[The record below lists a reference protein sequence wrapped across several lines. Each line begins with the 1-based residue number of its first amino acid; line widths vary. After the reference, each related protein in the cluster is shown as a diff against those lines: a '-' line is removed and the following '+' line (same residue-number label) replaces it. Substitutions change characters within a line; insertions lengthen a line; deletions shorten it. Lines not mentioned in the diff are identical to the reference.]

1 MSVAEGD
8 GEGPLLEANV
18 SFSGYTRLWWTGG
31 LSYAHLTV
39 ILLQNRQTGCGKK
52 GRLAFPASLGP
63 SRATWSGL
71 EPLVPVTW
79 VRGVV
84 SRVL

>member
-18 SFSGYTRLWWTGG
+18 SFSGYTRLWWT
-31 LSYAHLTV
+31 V
-39 ILLQNRQTGCGKK
+39 ILLQNRLLNRETGCGKK

-79 VRGVV
+79 VRGVD